1 MKKVST
7 FAVLMVAESLLGC
20 SSGPL
25 SVHAIDVQQ
34 GNALEPESIGQL
46 NIGMSPEQVR
56 YLLGHP
62 VMVDP
67 FQPNRWDYLYY
78 YKPGNGQAESRRL
91 TVYFNDGKVERI
103 DQPGSTHYAG
113 KSDNGA

>member
-7 FAVLMVAESLLGC
+7 FAILMVVESLIGC

-25 SVHAIDVQQ
+25 SVHTIDVQQ
-34 GNALEPESIGQL
+34 GNALESESIGQL

-62 VMVDP
+62 VMVDSFRP
-67 FQPNRWDYLYY
+67 DRWDYLYY
-78 YKPGNGQAESRRL
+78 YKPGNGKAETRRL
-91 TVYFNDGKVERI
+91 TVYFNDGKVVKI
-103 DQPGSTHYAG
+103 DRPGSTRYAG
-113 KSDNGA
+113 KSGNDA